1 MITDEQLKA
10 AALEL
15 DSALMENLP
24 EPGEQEFSP
33 RFERKMKRLL
43 RKGRPSAW
51 VNHCLRAAAV
61 LLTVLLVGGIVLI
74 SSPETLA
81 EFRGLFYEV
90 EQEHRYRYVL
100 EGWVEEED
108 MCAYRMGWIP
118 EGYELRHSE
127 IRYTHGMQTYAN
139 AEKHVLN
146 FNYVIQTGKGGVLIH
161 RTFSAVDYELK
172 DTIVNG
178 QGANLFV
185 ITQKSGAV
193 TYTVIWMNAERSVL
207 FEVSGARSEAEA
219 VRIAE
224 SIERTDPEQ

>member
-24 EPGEQEFSP
+24 EPGALEFSP

-43 RKGRPSAW
+43 RKGRPSVW

-90 EQEHRYRYVL
+90 EQEHKYRYVL

-118 EGYELRHSE
+118 EGYELRHSSH
-127 IRYTHGMQTYAN
+127 RYAHGTQFYGDG
-139 AEKHVLN
+139 EKHVLG
-146 FNYVIQTGKGGVLIH
+146 FNYVIQTGRYESIIY
-161 RTFSAVDYELK
+161 RSFSAVNYELK

-178 QGANLFV
+178 QGADLFV

-207 FEVSGARSEAEA
+207 FEVNGARSEAEA